1 MGEQPGLSTFL
12 GNGLGLS
19 AVERETEVDLEID
32 NLLSTCR
39 TTCSIDEPRSAE
51 PPKLP
56 PCQALSSRQGV
67 SVRLVGKIDSIT
79 VSLTVADG
87 AIVVQPVLNTTLMRI
102 TRAGNLFVM
111 VTLRAVMKNHHTKSN
126 KAVQWRKRLRFWQ
139 SFVRP
144 TSIIFATMRR
154 YGKNHYGFV
163 QPLWN

>member
-1 MGEQPGLSTFL
+1 LGVQPGLSTFP

-19 AVERETEVDLEID
+19 AVEREVNVDFEFD

-56 PCQALSSRQGV
+56 PCQALSSRHGV
-67 SVRLVGKIDSIT
+67 SVRLLGKIDSIT

-87 AIVVQPVLNTTLMRI
+87 VIVVQPVLNTTLMRI
-102 TRAGNLFVM
+102 TRVGNLFVM

-154 YGKNHYGFV
+154 YGKNHYCFV